1 MKKFTSVF
9 LVLLLGI
16 SYRVCAGAPVMGNWS
31 NVPIFNQAPL
41 EIKLGTFT
49 DGPDP
54 DLLAMVLWNDGSRN
68 RLDAIKIP
76 PPYDGSNTTSTSL
89 ESTATLFALGDIC
102 SNGGTIVVP
111 YIKNFNIEVARY
123 NGVSWSKSTIPA
135 TASNDFDSAD
145 CGVTQNGNFISGHD
159 MNDSEIEIFINLSNS
174 NNFNFYGRYGGVS
187 APVAGPFD
195 GAVRDTLAMDR
206 NGSFGLSFYQR
217 SNGLTRTAT
226 FDTSD
231 NPPMFNH
238 NDVQQLIPPVGFVFV
253 KESFGIRILG
263 GVVIGY
269 NADGNA
275 RTAEIPDS
283 NPSSPTLRNL
293 GAINNGTQFTFQG
306 GSYIPNIDEEDT
318 LVEHNVIWG
327 DWFIFDPF
335 SAKPANIDVNF
346 PLMGVGGPLSACIRR
361 MSSGKTFSY
370 LAGPRVG
377 SDGTDLHIRELET
390 DIIFT
395 DGFES
400 GDVSVWSNC
409 P

>member
-1 MKKFTSVF
+1 M
-9 LVLLLGI
+9 
-16 SYRVCAGAPVMGNWS
+16 
-31 NVPIFNQAPL
+31 
-41 EIKLGTFT
+41 
-49 DGPDP
+49 D
-54 DLLAMVLWNDGSRN
+54 
-68 RLDAIKIP
+68 
-76 PPYDGSNTTSTSL
+76 SL
-89 ESTATLFALGDIC
+89 FG
-102 SNGGTIVVP
+102 
-111 YIKNFNIEVARY
+111 
-123 NGVSWSKSTIPA
+123 
-135 TASNDFDSAD
+135 
-145 CGVTQNGNFISGHD
+145 
-159 MNDSEIEIFINLSNS
+159 
-174 NNFNFYGRYGGVS
+174 FNFFGRFGGVS

-293 GAINNGTQFTFQG
+293 GAINNNGTQFTFQG

-318 LVEHNVIWG
+318 LVEHSVIWG